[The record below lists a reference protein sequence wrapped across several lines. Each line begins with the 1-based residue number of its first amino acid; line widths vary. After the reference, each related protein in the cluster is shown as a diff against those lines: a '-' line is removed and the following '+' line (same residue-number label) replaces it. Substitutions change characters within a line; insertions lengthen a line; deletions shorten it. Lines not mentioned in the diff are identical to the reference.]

1 MALLH
6 GSGEGR
12 ATVFLASLRGDVK
25 TAGRVRAARVEHSI
39 EDGHA
44 DSRLGLLG
52 QRSFALAGK
61 DR

>member
-12 ATVFLASLRGDVK
+12 TTLFPADLRGDVK
-25 TAGRVRAARVEHSI
+25 TTDRVGTARVEHSI

-44 DSRLGLLG
+44 DSRFGLL
-52 QRSFALAGK
+52 AGEAS
-61 DR
+61 